1 MDNRPF
7 SIKYPKLLLLL
18 GTIILAY
25 FLFTGKDLASVHDVI
40 SSLGYFGTFIAGLLF
55 SYGFT
60 AAPATALLLILAKE
74 QSVVAAGL
82 IAGLGALLSDLLIF
96 KLVRFTLAD
105 EIARIQKEKYFP
117 PFPKLPRLIQKYV
130 VPVIAGLIIA
140 SPLPDEIGVSLL
152 AASNTIS
159 LRAFLVISYVLNTT
173 GIFIILAIGRM
184 I

>member
-1 MDNRPF
+1 MDKRLFPL
-7 SIKYPKLLLLL
+7 KYPKLLLLL

-25 FLFTGKDLASVHDVI
+25 FLFTGKDLAPVHNAF

-60 AAPATALLLILAKE
+60 AAPATAILLILAKE
-74 QSVVAAGL
+74 QSVVAAGF
-82 IAGLGALLSDLLIF
+82 IAGFGALLSDLLIF
-96 KLVRFTLAD
+96 KLVHFTLAD
-105 EIARIQKEKYFP
+105 EIARIQKEEYFP
-117 PFPKLPRLIQKYV
+117 PFPKLPRLVQKYV

-159 LRAFLVISYVLNTT
+159 LQAFIAISYILNTT
-173 GIFIILAIGRM
+173 GIFIILAVGRM